1 MVLPGQSWPLQAG
14 ERQAPPHLPA
24 CTRCLLSMCRDTSL
38 VPARPAPVQPSF
50 YPMCETHIHQCAT
63 TSCHGQ
69 AQCPPALPYVCL
81 QCASIYGPCDQT
93 AGCHPDGR
101 CKACNA
107 HPSSQYEDG
116 LDPDY
121 SYAMVNGTCLAPPLG
136 CLVSHTLPG
145 DRCSR
150 CIAPGYVLLRNG
162 TCMEVGPLV
171 QPCLAA
177 RVFVCDSGCLA

>member
-1 MVLPGQSWPLQAG
+1 MSPNS
-14 ERQAPPHLPA
+14 
-24 CTRCLLSMCRDTSL
+24 
-38 VPARPAPVQPSF
+38 
-50 YPMCETHIHQCAT
+50 
-63 TSCHGQ
+63 
-69 AQCPPALPYVCL
+69 
-81 QCASIYGPCDQT
+81 
-93 AGCHPDGR
+93 
-101 CKACNA
+101 N
-107 HPSSQYEDG
+107 YEDG

-121 SYAMVNGTCLAPPLG
+121 SYAMVNGTCLAPPVG

-177 RVFVCDSGCLA
+177 RVFVCNASCQSLACCIRYGMDVQAAAITASLLNR